1 VVGCHLGAGIEKG
14 QCPSAI
20 SGCESHAGIHRQVL
34 ECRIKFITN
43 IVDCEICVIIQKG
56 SISIDNRKGIIMNEK
71 RSFKKRLAGLLAMSL
86 VLAMMMG
93 MTVNA
98 TGMTYYVKCNDE
110 AKGAYEVMGYTFYA
124 YTLCTDDTCE
134 TPANVSELSDGDEI
148 KHTISGSLKI
158 ILDGIQQVEL
168 SDIASYSVSG
178 GPYEFVGI
186 EKEDDSKGIL
196 TLRTPAPAVA
206 QQQTSCS
213 HGGVETKVIKE
224 PTETEDGIIGYYCT
238 GCGGLL
244 STDSTSSYAYFLKTI
259 IDKINKAEPGSTVE
273 ISSKIWNSL
282 SQDVMLAMAARRD
295 INVVMTFRY
304 QHEDYQYIIPAGT
317 AIDTADKYYG
327 PMYLGQLYGM
337 TKLEK

>member
-1 VVGCHLGAGIEKG
+1 
-14 QCPSAI
+14 
-20 SGCESHAGIHRQVL
+20 
-34 ECRIKFITN
+34 
-43 IVDCEICVIIQKG
+43 
-56 SISIDNRKGIIMNEK
+56 MNEK

-98 TGMTYYVKCNDE
+98 ATTYFYSNVGGYKLYTDSGCVTPVPDSQLI
-110 AKGAYEVMGYTFYA
+110 KG
-124 YTLCTDDTCE
+124 
-134 TPANVSELSDGDEI
+134 GD
-148 KHTISGSLKI
+148 TISYVGNDCGLLEIVINDTSEGYINKYN
-158 ILDGIQQVEL
+158 L
-168 SDIASYSVSG
+168 SYPISGTDSYSFSVEG
-178 GPYEFVGI
+178 ETL
-186 EKEDDSKGIL
+186 KL
-196 TLRTPAPAVA
+196 TTAPVISPTPNPQEPNLPAPNPQAPAVA
-206 QQQTSCS
+206 QQQASCS

-244 STDSTSSYAYFLKTI
+244 STDSTSSYAYFLKSMI
-259 IDKINKAEPGSTVE
+259 EKINKAEPRSTVE

-304 QHEDYQYIIPAGT
+304 QHADYQYNIPAGT

>member
-1 VVGCHLGAGIEKG
+1 
-14 QCPSAI
+14 
-20 SGCESHAGIHRQVL
+20 
-34 ECRIKFITN
+34 
-43 IVDCEICVIIQKG
+43 
-56 SISIDNRKGIIMNEK
+56 MNEK

-98 TGMTYYVKCNDE
+98 ATTYYFSNVD
-110 AKGAYEVMGYTFYA
+110 GYK
-124 YTLCTDDTCE
+124 LCTDPGCLTSVED
-134 TPANVSELSDGDEI
+134 SQLIKGGD
-148 KHTISGSLKI
+148 TISYVGNDCGSLDIKI
-158 ILDGIQQVEL
+158 NENEVAYL
-168 SDIASYSVSG
+168 SQSIGNTNYTINGTDS
-178 GPYEFVGI
+178 YEFDLEG
-186 EKEDDSKGIL
+186 ETLKL
-196 TLRTPAPAVA
+196 TTALVISPTPNPQEPNPPAPNPQAPAVA
-206 QQQTSCS
+206 PQQTSCS

-238 GCGGLL
+238 ECGGLL
-244 STDSTSSYAYFLKTI
+244 STDSTSSYAYFLKCI
-259 IDKINKAEPGSTVE
+259 IEKINKAEPGSTVE

-304 QHEDYQYIIPAGT
+304 QHEDYQYNIPAGT